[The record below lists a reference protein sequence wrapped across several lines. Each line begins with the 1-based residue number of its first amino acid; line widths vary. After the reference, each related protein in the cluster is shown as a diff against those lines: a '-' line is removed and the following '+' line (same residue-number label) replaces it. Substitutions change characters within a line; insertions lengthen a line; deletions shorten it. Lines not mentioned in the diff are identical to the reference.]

1 MLCVNHRY
9 KGVRREDP
17 NPIAHLSDLHCH
29 ENSTT
34 DSLRFVS
41 VTLESKVSATDRG
54 CTIARVLL
62 AYLFVS
68 LGCLTSVGA
77 VNLRQCG
84 ARLKD
89 LQEGAWNATN
99 STSSPPPLH
108 LSYGECI
115 AECGGGTGDVNWDS
129 FSQSFGAWFLPW
141 IALMFQIP
149 FGAECT

>member
-1 MLCVNHRY
+1 
-9 KGVRREDP
+9 
-17 NPIAHLSDLHCH
+17 
-29 ENSTT
+29 
-34 DSLRFVS
+34 VS
-41 VTLESKVSATDRG
+41 VTNGGS
-54 CTIARVLL
+54 TIALVYFL
-62 AYLFVS
+62 VS

-89 LQEGAWNATN
+89 LQEGTWNTTN
-99 STSSPPPLH
+99 STSAPPPLH
-108 LSYGECI
+108 LSYEECI
-115 AECGGGTGDVNWDS
+115 LECGGGTGDINWDK